1 VEEEQMNAQI
11 RAKAT
16 RPAMASL
23 VFVVAVVLSACGAT
37 AAQQL
42 DARSGSH
49 DALAQGQTS
58 AGSSSLDYD
67 TLQHIG
73 QLQVGVGSSSLDYDT
88 LQHMGQLQVGV
99 GSSSLDYD
107 TLQHMGRLQVG
118 VGSFSLDYDTAR
130 HLGR

>member
-1 VEEEQMNAQI
+1 MNAQI
-11 RAKAT
+11 RTKTARSAVA
-16 RPAMASL
+16 PV
-23 VFVVAVVLSACGAT
+23 VFVLAVVLSACGAT

-49 DALAQGQTS
+49 DALAQA

-73 QLQVGVGSSSLDYDT
+73 RLQVGVGSSSLDF
-88 LQHMGQLQVGV
+88 
-99 GSSSLDYD
+99 D

-130 HLGR
+130 HMGR